1 MDTKRCS
8 SWHCVRCSWLVCF
21 GGASRLWC
29 LSVFAVRFCLTGV
42 LFGTDESPNH
52 SLDARARFSVAQYA
66 CVVDND
72 VLCFVCLYDAERHT
86 GIVSSP
92 FSPDVDAAQP
102 IAALSRRFF
111 WEPAFSGCGLGQC
124 FLGALLGLGPEG
136 SMGADYL
143 YGLWSGVPCAQP
155 AHFRSPLFF
164 HIYMIVAF
172 LTVLMTYFGV
182 NYILGGMHSYANA

>member
-1 MDTKRCS
+1 MCA
-8 SWHCVRCSWLVCF
+8 VP
-21 GGASRLWC
+21 G
-29 LSVFAVRFCLTGV
+29 LSVSAALPVYGAFRFFAVRFCLTGV

-102 IAALSRRFF
+102 IAALSRRFLF
-111 WEPAFSGCGLGQC
+111 WEPAF
-124 FLGALLGLGPEG
+124 FLGAVWANASWGRYWAWDPKEVWALITF
-136 SMGADYL
+136 MVYGAAFHARSL
-143 YGLWSGVPCAQP
+143 RI
-155 AHFRSPLFF
+155 FRRPLFF

-172 LTVLMTYFGV
+172 LTVLDDLFWGE
-182 NYILGGMHSYANA
+182 LHPWRNA

>member
-1 MDTKRCS
+1 MQFMALCA
-8 SWHCVRCSWLVCF
+8 LF
-21 GGASRLWC
+21 LAC
-29 LSVFAVRFCLTGV
+29 LFRRRFPFMVSFRFFAVRFCLTGV

-92 FSPDVDAAQP
+92 FSPDVDAAHADCCFIP
-102 IAALSRRFF
+102 PFF
-111 WEPAFSGCGLGQC
+111 FLGAGYFSGCGLGQC
-124 FLGALLGLGPEG
+124 FLGRYWAWDPKEVWALITF
-136 SMGADYL
+136 MVYGAAFHARSL
-143 YGLWSGVPCAQP
+143 RI
-155 AHFRSPLFF
+155 FRSPLFF